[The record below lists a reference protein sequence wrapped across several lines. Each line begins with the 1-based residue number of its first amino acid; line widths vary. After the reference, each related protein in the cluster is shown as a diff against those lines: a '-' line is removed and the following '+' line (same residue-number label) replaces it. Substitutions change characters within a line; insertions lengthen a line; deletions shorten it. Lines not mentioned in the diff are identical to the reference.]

1 MRFLTGG
8 QEGVL
13 INPTSWKGNS
23 ANFGLSAVRGL
34 LRGLVEMIAEI
45 FRPLLCPL
53 PRHAYLP
60 LFYTF
65 FIVGSVR
72 EFPELGAC
80 LGVQNSLHRFFDGL
94 PGPGRPDLR
103 LAHQDVVG
111 HLLDA
116 SIFAHGALL
125 FLAETLPQGE
135 YNPARFLRANGPW
148 VCGLQRTR
156 TTSWASPGLSGW
168 GGVTRFGP
176 NFV

>member
-65 FIVGSVR
+65 FVVGNVP

-80 LGVQNSLHRFFDGL
+80 LGVQNGLQRFFHGL
-94 PGPGRPDLR
+94 PTPVRPYLR
-103 LAHQDVVG
+103 LAHQDLVS

-125 FLAETLPQGE
+125 FLAETLPQGLRC
-135 YNPARFLRANGPW
+135 PPKLARTLCFSEAEPLPEN
-148 VCGLQRTR
+148 
-156 TTSWASPGLSGW
+156 
-168 GGVTRFGP
+168 
-176 NFV
+176 